1 MGSGAADLEHARPV
15 LLSRAQ
21 ITARRWQLAT
31 TAVVVVIVDQ
41 LTKAWAVRGLA
52 DGSIDGPLGSSLR
65 LVYNT
70 GSAFSLGTG
79 FGPLFG
85 LIALVVAV
93 AMVWVVRGV
102 ESRAMVTGLGLLQ
115 GGAVGNVLDRF
126 FREGDGILGGP
137 VIDFLEIG
145 SWWPVFNLAD
155 VAIVCGG
162 AVILLVG
169 TRG

>member
-1 MGSGAADLEHARPV
+1 M
-15 LLSRAQ
+15 
-21 ITARRWQLAT
+21 TT
-31 TAVVVVIVDQ
+31 TAVVVILVDQ
-41 LTKAWAVRGLA
+41 LTKAWAVYGLD

-85 LIALVVAV
+85 AIALAVAV
-93 AMVWVVRGV
+93 SMFWVVRGV
-102 ESRAMVTGLGLLQ
+102 RSRAVVTGLGLLQ
-115 GGAVGNVLDRF
+115 GGAIGNVLDRI
-126 FREGDGILGGP
+126 FRDGDGVLGGP
-137 VIDFLEIG
+137 VIDFLEVG

-162 AVILLVG
+162 AVILLFG
-169 TRG
+169 ARG